1 MGEEELSEEEVSR
14 IFHSIK
20 LEVLEEKRDSLTRSL
35 DAEKYLAHLRSK
47 RILDR
52 DDEQVIKSKVTG
64 REKAET
70 LLDML
75 AKGDPIA
82 FDELCEALLK
92 NKTQIHLLQML
103 LDSFEEKITDSKW
116 FKSFRVTDFLFLA
129 LLNWN

>member
-1 MGEEELSEEEVSR
+1 MRKGRRKWRLSTKMDTAEISE
-14 IFHSIK
+14 IFHNIK
-20 LEVLEEKRDSLTRSL
+20 LEVLEEKRDSLTKSL

-47 RILDR
+47 RIIDR
-52 DDEQVIKSKVTG
+52 DDEQIIKSKVTG

-103 LDSFEEKITDSKW
+103 LDNFEEKLNESKY
-116 FKSFRVTDFLFLA
+116 FR
-129 LLNWN
+129 